1 MAEVLGPLGRAV
13 TITGLQQ
20 GLTGANALLVLNRCA
35 VRGDDHRLD
44 ESAQLAWAV
53 RTGLGYAPRL
63 ADAVRQRRHAA
74 ARCLAACNDRQ
85 SAPLEVRHLELR
97 PQTALLTGTGEAGIR
112 NVGLALHG
120 TYGWPVLRGSSLKG
134 VTHAYA
140 RDVAQL
146 PEPRRR
152 EIFGTRPDAADHEPG
167 TVTFLDAVWHGT
179 DCAVAAHVL
188 TPHFG
193 TYYADRTGTVP
204 PAEYNNPV
212 PVTYLAV
219 TAATFLATLV
229 GPAEAVGKARD
240 LLAAAVDD
248 LGVGAKT
255 AAGYGYLDHE
265 EAT

>member
-20 GLTGANALLVLNRCA
+20 GMPGANALLVLNRCA
-35 VRGDDHRLD
+35 VRGDDQRLD

-53 RTGLGYAPRL
+53 RTGLGHAAPL
-63 ADAVRQRRHAA
+63 ADAAHRRRHAA
-74 ARCLAACNDRQ
+74 ARSLAGQHDRQ
-85 SAPLEVRHLELR
+85 PAALQVRHLALR

-120 TYGWPVLRGSSLKG
+120 TYGWPVLRGSTLKG

-140 RDVAQL
+140 RDVKQM
-146 PEPRRR
+146 PRPLRQ

-179 DCAVAAHVL
+179 DCAVAVHVL

-193 TYYADRTGTVP
+193 GYYADRSGTVP

-212 PVTYLAV
+212 PVSYLAV
-219 TAATFLATLV
+219 TAATFLATLI
-229 GPAEAVGKARD
+229 GPADAVDKAQE
-240 LLAAAVDD
+240 LLTAAVDD

-255 AAGYGYLDHE
+255 AAGYGYLDAE
-265 EAT
+265 ETT